1 MKGTI
6 VKIYTREGF
15 MQKPQIIWNLPIYVV
30 RCVVMIVIANYKEI
44 IRCVLFLTFA
54 YILPMKGTIVMI
66 YTMQGRIYAKAT
78 NDMELTH
85 SYCVVCSDDIHS
97 QLERHD

>member
-6 VKIYTREGF
+6 VKT
-15 MQKPQIIWNLPIYVV
+15 
-30 RCVVMIVIANYKEI
+30 
-44 IRCVLFLTFA
+44 
-54 YILPMKGTIVMI
+54 

-85 SYCVVCSDDIHS
+85 SYCAVCSDDIHS
-97 QLERHD
+97 QLEGNDWVSTLFDFCMNPSHEGTIVKTYTREGFMQKPQMIWNLPIHIVRCVVMIFIAN